1 MDKIVTTNEC
11 SKDIS
16 LYDGYT
22 QVQTGMFYCKG
33 FPSMDAINEFFTNH
47 EKKFGSLLNSYD
59 PISYDDASSPNAYRE
74 ALPKFMSATDLIYQ
88 PVAGYLIYGNNG
100 IYYKKSDFWRCDVL
114 KFCGLREDFHRTVL
128 IMCGDTTTI
137 PDENCL
143 DKLAG
148 ILDSPINTHMMMTF
162 STKGSTPQDVI
173 KAIIDVDGDFD
184 KYKTTFIFNDIYPE
198 YMNELFLEMDMHP
211 HFTTNNT
218 NAFTLSRYERE
229 GCYKASL
236 YNKRSSEYQN
246 ITLCSVT
253 KYACGQMIQ
262 KL

>member
-47 EKKFGSLLNSYD
+47 EKKFGSLVNSYD
-59 PISYDDASSPNAYRE
+59 PISYDE

-100 IYYKKSDFWRCDVL
+100 IYYKKSDFWRWDVL

-143 DKLAG
+143 DKLAV
-148 ILDSPINTHMMMTF
+148 ILNSPINTHMMMTF

-173 KAIIDVDGDFD
+173 KAIIDVDGDLD

-246 ITLCSVT
+246 ITLCSLT